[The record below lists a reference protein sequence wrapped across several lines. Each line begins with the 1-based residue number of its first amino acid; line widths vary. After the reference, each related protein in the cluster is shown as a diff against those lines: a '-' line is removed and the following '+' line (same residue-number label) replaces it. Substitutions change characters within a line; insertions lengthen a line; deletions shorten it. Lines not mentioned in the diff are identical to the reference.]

1 MTTPA
6 LIADDE
12 DAPRQ
17 QLRASRRAAWPELEI
32 VAEVGN
38 GVDAWDLFLEHEPSV
53 CFLDIRMPGLSGI
66 DVARRI
72 DGASRVVFV
81 SAYGD
86 HALAAFDAGA
96 VDYVMKPVEPER
108 LAKTVAKLRLGL
120 DASAAAA
127 GPADI
132 AEVLRRLAV
141 PLRSEPQLEVIQA
154 SVGREVRLIPVDEVV
169 FFESDARYTRV
180 VHRGGEAFIRTPLK
194 ELLARLAPERFWQVH
209 RSIIVNQRAIASA
222 VRQDDGGMVVTLRDR
237 DERLPVSRHFQSLFL
252 WPMTLHDPTSIA
264 HSTLRCVLQIR

>member
-1 MTTPA
+1 MTTTA

-12 DAPRQ
+12 EAPRQ
-17 QLRASRRAAWPELEI
+17 QLRASLRAAWPELEI

-108 LAKTVAKLRLGL
+108 LAKTVAKLRL
-120 DASAAAA
+120 AAAA

-169 FFESDARYTRV
+169 FFETKRRK
-180 VHRGGEAFIRTPLK
+180 I
-194 ELLARLAPERFWQVH
+194 
-209 RSIIVNQRAIASA
+209 
-222 VRQDDGGMVVTLRDR
+222 
-237 DERLPVSRHFQSLFL
+237 
-252 WPMTLHDPTSIA
+252 
-264 HSTLRCVLQIR
+264 